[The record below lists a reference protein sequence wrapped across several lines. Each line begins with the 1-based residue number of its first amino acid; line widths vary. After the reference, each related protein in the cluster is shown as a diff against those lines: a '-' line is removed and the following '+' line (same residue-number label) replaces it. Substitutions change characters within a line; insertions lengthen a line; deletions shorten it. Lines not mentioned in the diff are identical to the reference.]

1 MSFEFPVRVYWED
14 TDAGGIVFYANY
26 LKFFERAR
34 TEWLRHLGLE
44 QQQLKNDTGGMFV
57 VSETQLKYHRPAQL
71 DDLLQVSAQLQD
83 KGRASLV
90 IAQQAWR
97 LEPDQRRTLLCEGT
111 IRIGWVQAQALKPER
126 IPSSILELLS

>member
-97 LEPDQRRTLLCEGT
+97 LEPDLSRTLLCEGT

>member
-57 VSETQLKYHRPAQL
+57 VSETQLKYHLPAQL
-71 DDLLQVSAQLQD
+71 DDLLQVSAALQD

-97 LEPDQRRTLLCEGT
+97 LEAEGRRTLLCEGT
-111 IRIGWVQAQALKPER
+111 IRIGWVQAVSLKPER
-126 IPSSILELLS
+126 IPTSILELLS

>member
-97 LEPDQRRTLLCEGT
+97 LEPDLSRTLLCEGT
-111 IRIGWVQAQALKPER
+111 IRIGWVQAHALKPER